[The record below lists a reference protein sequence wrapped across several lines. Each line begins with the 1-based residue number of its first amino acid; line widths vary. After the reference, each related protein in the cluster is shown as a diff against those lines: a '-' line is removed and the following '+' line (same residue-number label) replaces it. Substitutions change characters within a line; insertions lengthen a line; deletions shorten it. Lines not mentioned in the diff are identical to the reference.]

1 MQTLSC
7 WLGTTDKL
15 TGAQGCGGELEPHT
29 EKGRKVGAK
38 VGVGGCSSLPVNL
51 LQAVGKAAEKAL
63 GLGDG
68 GGAGMEQRLVSC

>member
-7 WLGTTDKL
+7 WVGTTDKL
-15 TGAQGCGGELEPHT
+15 SGARVGG
-29 EKGRKVGAK
+29 GSWSRKVGAK

-51 LQAVGKAAEKAL
+51 LQAVGKGAEKAL

-68 GGAGMEQRLVSC
+68 GGVGMVQRLVSC